1 MILWP
6 QVSKALNEDNVAI
19 KWLMENPRQS
29 YEIFNDLDA
38 LEKTDIRR
46 TIAMDPVR

>member
-6 QVSKALNEDNVAI
+6 QVSKALNEDKVTT
-19 KWLMENPRQS
+19 KWLMENPKQS
-29 YEIFNDLDA
+29 CEIFNDLDA
-38 LEKTDIRR
+38 LEKTDIGR

>member
-6 QVSKALNEDNVAI
+6 QVSKALEEDRVAM
-19 KWLMENPRQS
+19 KWLMGIPKQG
-29 YEIFNDLDA
+29 YEIFDHLDA

-46 TIAMDPVR
+46 TIAIDPVR